1 MLKSLQIKCLRT
13 FGSNNAD
20 VISGESLLV
29 KTSSSSMLNGAA
41 MYINLFVYV
50 LTTVSTFHM
59 LRAACFQSFK
69 QILQYRIF
77 SH

>member
-59 LRAACFQSFK
+59 LRASCFQSFK